1 MPCRAVTTEAEP
13 DTGIANPPRQPG
25 GQGRLVSRDRT
36 GPVNR
41 TAEPGPVRMLASELQ
56 VRRLPVVSS
65 VIQSGGTWLD
75 RSCETNAGP
84 GVTLSVTEG
93 CCGETPGEAE
103 LCPCLPWRGHFL
115 SFYHKTK
122 RDVISDH
129 RRYYRWSTAR
139 DLLLGVAGGSLL
151 ANTSMDEDFRDWIQD
166 DARGGDG
173 EDFAAFWKGFG
184 EGKYVIPSFIA
195 MSLAGQWL
203 DEVPVFGVAGEFG
216 DRIGR
221 SYAVGAPPMVFMQFC
236 LGGSRPGETSH
247 ESQWRSFQ
255 DRNGVSGHA
264 FIGAVPFIT
273 AANMLPNRGA
283 KACFYFMSMLPAWS
297 RVNDDSHYLSQACLG
312 WWMGYLACRAVN
324 ETETEKANRCFAVAP
339 MVEPDTFGLMA
350 VYQR

>member
-1 MPCRAVTTEAEP
+1 MPCKPTLTRAEP
-13 DTGIANPPRQPG
+13 ADPPRRSREHGLLASRDKTGPSDGTSESGLFQP
-25 GQGRLVSRDRT
+25 LVSDRR
-36 GPVNR
+36 V
-41 TAEPGPVRMLASELQ
+41 S
-56 VRRLPVVSS
+56 RLPAVSS
-65 VIQSGGTWLD
+65 VIQTSATWMD
-75 RSCETNAGP
+75 PPCNPAAEP
-84 GVTLSVTEG
+84 DVTLSVTED
-93 CCGETPGEAE
+93 CCREAS
-103 LCPCLPWRGHFL
+103 CDAGPCSRLPWRSRL
-115 SFYHKTK
+115 ASFYHKTK
-122 RDVISDH
+122 NDVVSDH

-151 ANTSMDEDFRDWIQD
+151 ANTSMDADFRDWLQD
-166 DARGGDG
+166 DVRSRDG

-195 MSLAGQWL
+195 MSLVGQWL
-203 DEVPVFGVAGEFG
+203 DEVPIFDVAGEFG

-221 SYAVGAPPMVFMQFC
+221 SYAVGAPPLVFMQAC
-236 LGGSRPGETSH
+236 LGGSRPGESSH
-247 ESQWRSFQ
+247 GSQWRSFE

-312 WWMGYLACRAVN
+312 WWMGYLACRAID
-324 ETETEKANRCFAVAP
+324 ETEAEKANRCFAVAP